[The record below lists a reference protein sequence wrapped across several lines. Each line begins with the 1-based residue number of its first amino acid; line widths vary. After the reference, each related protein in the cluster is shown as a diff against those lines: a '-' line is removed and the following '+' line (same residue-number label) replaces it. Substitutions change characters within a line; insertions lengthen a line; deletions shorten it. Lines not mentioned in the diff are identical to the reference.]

1 MEVGKVRSDLTLVM
15 VLLSK
20 VEMLEMGLLGI
31 VVSGKIPKVKER
43 LAAASIWI
51 ATWMEKKTLL
61 LNATKLDVRALRS
74 PTWRA
79 NCRIVYP
86 TSSSEVYPVVEFRR

>member
-43 LAAASIWI
+43 PAAASIWI

-61 LNATKLDVRALRS
+61 LNAIKLDVRALGS
-74 PTWRA
+74 PTWRFI
-79 NCRIVYP
+79 RQVLRGVP
-86 TSSSEVYPVVEFRR
+86 RGRV